1 MVPPLTSMAGVTID
15 HDIKYSSPLMFRR
28 VLAPITLHD
37 RMLHVSFGPTE
48 CRSQSVEGLLGE
60 MV

>member
-1 MVPPLTSMAGVTID
+1 MAGVTID